1 MRVTTKLAGFLLAL
15 VAAFGAAIVVRTA
28 VSSPVTRSGTAS
40 SETSEDGESGD
51 QHCGEAH

>member
-15 VAAFGAAIVVRTA
+15 VAAFGAAIGIGHAVGPVHTA
-28 VSSPVTRSGTAS
+28 PSD
-40 SETSEDGESGD
+40 DGESGD